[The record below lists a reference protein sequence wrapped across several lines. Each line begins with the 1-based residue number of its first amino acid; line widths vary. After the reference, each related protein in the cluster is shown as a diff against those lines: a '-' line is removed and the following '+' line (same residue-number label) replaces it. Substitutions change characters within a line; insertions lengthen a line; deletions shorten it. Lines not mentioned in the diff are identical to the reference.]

1 MMWGYDDQFHQAN
14 HGWLMLGMGIF
25 WLVVIGVIIWLVVRL
40 SDRRP
45 SHHLG
50 HHSDHHRPHPDSHM
64 GENSPRA
71 ILDRRL
77 VNGEIDADKY
87 AEIKKL
93 LEL

>member
-25 WLVVIGVIIWLVVRL
+25 WVAVIGIVIWLVVRI

-45 SHHLG
+45 
-50 HHSDHHRPHPDSHM
+50 DHHGEHQMVQPEVRRD
-64 GENSPRA
+64 ENSPRA

-77 VNGEIDADKY
+77 VNGEIDAEKY
-87 AEIKKL
+87 AEIRKL
-93 LEL
+93 LEI

>member
-25 WLVVIGVIIWLVVRL
+25 WLVVIAVVIWLVVRL
-40 SDRRP
+40 TERRP
-45 SHHLG
+45 G
-50 HHSDHHRPHPDSHM
+50 HHGGHPMQHPDAHL

-71 ILDRRL
+71 ILDKRL
-77 VNGEIDADKY
+77 VNGEIDAEKY
-87 AEIKKL
+87 ADIKKL

>member
-1 MMWGYDDQFHQAN
+1 MA
-14 HGWLMLGMGIF
+14 GMGIF
-25 WLVVIGVIIWLVVRL
+25 WIVVIGVVIWLVVRL

-45 SHHLG
+45 E
-50 HHSDHHRPHPDSHM
+50 HHSEHHGGHNMQRPEAPL

-71 ILDRRL
+71 ILDKRL
-77 VNGEIDADKY
+77 VNGEIDAEKY